1 MKTAS
6 ILSVALLGVLASS
19 ASAQLVLFDFNNGP
33 QFTSTPVDQI
43 SGGIRAHFTATG
55 QGFSIQNTQ
64 QVIGMLPTGFSG
76 LGMNPNSVFIADL
89 IVSFFDASTSS
100 VLDLSSVSFMIAPQE
115 LACDTSSTIRMYAYH
130 GTNLVTFVDATAPG
144 DVFTWPTITPSI
156 TSAQP
161 FDNIVVHFQAGPPSG
176 GDWGPIFVADNLRV
190 TPVPEPA
197 ALLAVVIGLSIALL
211 RRRRN

>member
-1 MKTAS
+1 
-6 ILSVALLGVLASS
+6 VECE
-19 ASAQLVLFDFNNGP
+19 P
-33 QFTSTPVDQI
+33 I
-43 SGGIRAHFTATG
+43 SLRPDK
-55 QGFSIQNTQ
+55 GFPFK
-64 QVIGMLPTGFSG
+64 GMLPTGFSG

-89 IVSFFDASTSS
+89 MVSFFDASTSS
-100 VLDLSSVSFMIAPQE
+100 VLDLSAVSFMIAPQE
-115 LACDTSSTIRMYAYH
+115 LACDTSSTIRMFAYR
-130 GTNLVTFVDATAPG
+130 GTNLVTFVDATAQG